1 MEHCAEDASQAASL
15 QLNRSLSK
23 YDQKDNMKRTYASVV
38 RGLANLEDDRPR
50 YESYSSVDSGFEGLE
65 NIQPF
70 DIGDVERYQKTR

>member
-1 MEHCAEDASQAASL
+1 
-15 QLNRSLSK
+15 
-23 YDQKDNMKRTYASVV
+23 MKRTYASVV

-70 DIGDVERYQKTR
+70 DIGDIERYQKTR

>member
-1 MEHCAEDASQAASL
+1 MIFAD
-15 QLNRSLSK
+15 
-23 YDQKDNMKRTYASVV
+23 DMKPTYASVV
-38 RGLANLEDDRPR
+38 RGYTNLEDDRPR

>member
-1 MEHCAEDASQAASL
+1 
-15 QLNRSLSK
+15 
-23 YDQKDNMKRTYASVV
+23 MKRTYASVV